1 MSVAVAQGNRV
12 VSPSCVL
19 RAEEKTVVSSGGVLD
34 LEMCP
39 AIMVGRGQGAIVVVS
54 GGVLELETW
63 YPDEM
68 PSYRHHQSYKIQS
81 RPLPPKTPPGQ
92 TNTMVEVLLAN
103 MWGSMGATPVEKA
116 IRVRGSRDWLARTL
130 LGQ

>member
-19 RAEEKTVVSSGGVLD
+19 SVEEKTVVG
-34 LEMCP
+34 
-39 AIMVGRGQGAIVVVS
+39 S
-54 GGVLELETW
+54 GGVLELEMW